1 MKITVEVA
9 NPLTK
14 GQATEKIKEIEQ
26 KIKILYGGV
35 TNERNVT
42 E

>member
-9 NPLTK
+9 NPITK
-14 GQATEKIKEIEQ
+14 SQAAEKIKEIEQ